1 MVKNKLSVI
10 GVSSSGGHLIQLLA
24 IEKNIDYNFSHLITT
39 VELKENFNNRE
50 SIKVMDCNINQPI
63 RLMISF
69 FMLVKA
75 IYSIKPTCIISTGAA
90 PGGLA
95 LVIGKFFRC
104 KTIWVDSI
112 ANTKKA
118 SLTGRLVRPFCDVW
132 LSQWEEVA
140 LENKGEYIGKS
151 IDIFNSR

>member
-1 MVKNKLSVI
+1 MDASKKFI

-24 IEKNIDYNFSHLITT
+24 IEKNIDYNFSHIITT
-39 VELKENFNNRE
+39 VELKHDADNYK
-50 SIKVMDCNINQPI
+50 SIKVMDCNVNQPI
-63 RLMISF
+63 RLMICF
-69 FMLVKA
+69 YMLVKA

-95 LVIGKFFRC
+95 LVIGKLFRC
-104 KTIWVDSI
+104 KTIWIDSI

-118 SLTGRLVRPFCDVW
+118 SLTGRLVKPFCDVW
-132 LSQWEEVA
+132 VSQWEAVA

-151 IDIFNSR
+151 INIFNSR

>member
-1 MVKNKLSVI
+1 MVKNKVSVI

-24 IEKNIDYNFSHLITT
+24 IEKNIDYSFSHLITT
-39 VELKENFNNRE
+39 VELKRNVNCK

-104 KTIWVDSI
+104 KTIWIDSI

-118 SLTGRLVRPFCDVW
+118 SLTGRLVKPFCDIW
-132 LSQWEEVA
+132 LSQWETVA

-151 IDIFNSR
+151 INIFNRR